1 MPLLRRPYETLEGQE
16 APAVRQIS
24 VFVENRLGQLLKITQ
39 LFENKDIR
47 MLSLSIVDLVDCA
60 IVRLLFDAADEAIHI
75 LGDAGFD
82 VTVAE
87 VVVVRLPKGKR
98 GLLTVWAALLGA
110 EINISYAYPL
120 LPLQK
125 GSAIAIYVDNID
137 LAIDTLR
144 AHSFEV
150 LDESDLQDET

>member
-1 MPLLRRPYETLEGQE
+1 MTRQPYETMEGQG

-24 VFVENRLGQLLKITQ
+24 VFVENRLGQLLKVTQ
-39 LFENKDIR
+39 LFENEDVR
-47 MLSLSIVDLVDCA
+47 VLAVSIVDLVDCA
-60 IVRLLFDAADEAIHI
+60 IVRLLFDSADTALRILHEA
-75 LGDAGFD
+75 GYN

-98 GLLTVWAALLGA
+98 GLLAVCSALLGA

-120 LPLQK
+120 LL
-125 GSAIAIYVDNID
+125 IAGGAALALYVDNVD

-144 AHSFEV
+144 THKFDV
-150 LDESDLQDET
+150 LDESDFRQEI